1 MDGFFQPAMMQ
12 NTLLHWFL
20 TNKTKT
26 NSVPVL
32 HVVHGV
38 LDFPLGQQVPKMLVQ
53 IITNKSTSVI
63 PRVINDWLQFSNLIQ

>member
-1 MDGFFQPAMMQ
+1 MDEFFQLAMML

-20 TNKTKT
+20 TNKTNT

-38 LDFPLGQQVPKMLVQ
+38 LDFPLSQQVPKM
-53 IITNKSTSVI
+53 SY
-63 PRVINDWLQFSNLIQ
+63 